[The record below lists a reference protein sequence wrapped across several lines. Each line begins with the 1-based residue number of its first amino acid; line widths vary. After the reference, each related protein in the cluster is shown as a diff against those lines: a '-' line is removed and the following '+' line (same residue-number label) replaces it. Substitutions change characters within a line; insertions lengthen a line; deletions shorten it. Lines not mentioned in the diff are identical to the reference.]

1 MHMNQIMAAHKAG
14 FIQSSDII
22 NLVMV
27 NGQPQWNVEAF
38 RSSTLLPMLGDII
51 RDDVTRQHNAKNEG
65 VTSVLSITPDEDGQ
79 YDVVY
84 AQIRIE

>member
-1 MHMNQIMAAHKAG
+1 MSQIMAAYKAG
-14 FIQSSDII
+14 FIRSSDII
-22 NLVMV
+22 NLMTVE
-27 NGQPQWNVEAF
+27 GQPQWNVEAF
-38 RSSTLLPMLGDII
+38 QNSTLLPLLGDII